1 MINKIMTLTSNAK
14 IKLLTIFLTIGGTC
28 GFGYLA
34 NLATGNAL
42 FTQSLFSVFFAVALY
57 LLLGKTLSTQRLTRR
72 RVVFSASFSWIIGIT
87 LVIGYQIRMKGMTS
101 GGFLGKLFILLMGF
115 LVEIVLWSLIDFL
128 FRLADARNLPEN
140 NSIAEPNF
148 ETPKSKQTF
157 FLSWG
162 LIFLCWIPVFLAYY
176 PAIMSYDFNTQSIQ
190 VVLEGYHTHHPL
202 IHTGLLW
209 IFFQIGE
216 AIGSYQ
222 LAMAFFSL
230 LQMLILSC
238 IMGYSCTFIR
248 RFTGKKLPV
257 IIAILFYGILPVNSV
272 LSISITKDI
281 LFSGFFLLFM
291 LLLLERSITQ
301 KRKLFLDIC
310 FVLVGILM
318 ILFRNNAIYAFV
330 PFAIIY
336 IIINRKEWIRTLI
349 VCLLILVLG
358 KSAGLGLQ
366 YGLDAGTGSISE
378 MCSVPM
384 QQFARVGYLHGNEL
398 TEEDYACIDWYV
410 YDEYWQR
417 YNPPIA
423 DTVKI
428 TVAADGIAN
437 WEENLFTT
445 IGDWIKIGLH
455 YPNEYLDAFFC
466 LTSGYWFLDDVSYA
480 EVLGADLE
488 GRMGILYTFNAS
500 QSGYFEG
507 IESHS
512 LFPWLEAR
520 MEEIVSTNSFFKWPV
535 LSQLFK
541 PALYCLLMLFSLV
554 IFWYKKEGKK
564 VLFVLLPLLYLLTL
578 LLGPVA
584 LMRYAYPFV
593 IWSPILL
600 CLIFTPNIPYFKE
613 YT

>member
-1 MINKIMTLTSNAK
+1 MIKKIMNLTSGRK
-14 IKLLTIFLTIGGTC
+14 IKLLTILLSVSGTC

-57 LLLGKTLSTQRLTRR
+57 ILLSKSLSVKPLKRR
-72 RVVFSASFSWIIGIT
+72 RICFSVLFSWFMGIT
-87 LVIGYQIRMKGMTS
+87 LIIGYQIRMKGMTS
-101 GGFLGKLFILLMGF
+101 GGFSGKLFILLMGF
-115 LVEIVLWSLIDFL
+115 LVGIVLWSFIEFL
-128 FRLADARNLPEN
+128 FRLAEVRNSSEN
-140 NSIAEPNF
+140 SSKTEPILV
-148 ETPKSKQTF
+148 TAKIKQVF

-190 VVLEGYHTHHPL
+190 VIMESYHTHHPL

-216 AIGSYQ
+216 SIGSYQ
-222 LAMAFFSL
+222 LAMAFFSIF
-230 LQMLILSC
+230 QMLVLAC
-238 IMGYSCTFIR
+238 IMGYSCTFIW
-248 RFTGKKLPV
+248 RFTKRKLWV
-257 IIAILFYGILPVNSV
+257 IIAIIFYGILPVNSV

-291 LLLLERSITQ
+291 LLLLERSISQ
-301 KRKLFLDIC
+301 RRKLFLDIS
-310 FVLVGILM
+310 FVLAGILM
-318 ILFRNNAIYAFV
+318 ILFRNNAIYAFI
-330 PFAIIY
+330 PFAVIY
-336 IIINRKEWIRTLI
+336 IIINRKEWLRTLI

-366 YGLDAGTGSISE
+366 YGMNAATGSISE

-428 TVAADGIAN
+428 TVAADGISN
-437 WEENLFTT
+437 WEDNLAVT
-445 IGDWIKIGLH
+445 IADWLKIGLH

-500 QSGYFEG
+500 QSGVFEG
-507 IESHS
+507 IESRS

-520 MEEIVSTNSFFKWPV
+520 MEEIVSTNAFFKWPV

-541 PALYCLLMLFSLV
+541 PAIYCLLMLFSMV
-554 IFWYKKEGKK
+554 IFLYRKEGKK
-564 VLFVLLPLLYLLTL
+564 VLFVLFPLLYLLTL

-593 IWSPILL
+593 IYSPILL
-600 CLIFTPNIPYFKE
+600 CLIFTPDIPYFKE

>member
-1 MINKIMTLTSNAK
+1 MIKQLMNLTSGRK
-14 IKLLTIFLTIGGTC
+14 IKLLTILLSIGGTL

-57 LLLGKTLSTQRLTRR
+57 ILLSKSLSAKPLQRR
-72 RVVFSASFSWIIGIT
+72 RICFSALFSWFMGIT
-87 LVIGYQIRMKGMTS
+87 LIIGYQIRMKGMTS
-101 GGFLGKLFILLMGF
+101 GGFAGKLFILLMGF
-115 LVEIVLWSLIDFL
+115 LIGIVLWSFIDFL
-128 FRLADARNLPEN
+128 FRPAEVHNSSKN
-140 NSIAEPNF
+140 NSKTEPILV
-148 ETPKSKQTF
+148 TAKIKKVF
-157 FLSWG
+157 FISWG

-176 PAIMSYDFNTQSIQ
+176 PAIMSYDFNAQSIQ
-190 VVLEGYHTHHPL
+190 VITESYHTHHPL

-216 AIGSYQ
+216 SIGSYQ
-222 LAMAFFSL
+222 LAMALFSIF
-230 LQMLILSC
+230 QMLVLSC
-238 IMGYSCTFIR
+238 IMGYSCTFIW
-248 RFTGKKLPV
+248 RFTSRKLWV
-257 IIAILFYGILPVNSV
+257 IIAIIFYGILPVNSV

-291 LLLLERSITQ
+291 LLLLERSISQ
-301 KRKLFLDIC
+301 RRKLFLDIS
-310 FVLVGILM
+310 FVLAGILM
-318 ILFRNNAIYAFV
+318 ILFRNNAIYAFI
-330 PFAIIY
+330 PFAVIY
-336 IIINRKEWIRTLI
+336 IIINRKEWLRTLV
-349 VCLLILVLG
+349 VCLLIIVLG

-366 YGLDAGTGSISE
+366 YGMNAATGSISE

-398 TEEDYACIDWYV
+398 SEDDYACIDWYV
-410 YDEYWQR
+410 YDEYWER

-428 TVAADGIAN
+428 TVAADGISN
-437 WEENLFTT
+437 WEDNLAAT
-445 IGDWIKIGLH
+445 IADWLKIGLH

-500 QSGYFEG
+500 QSGVFDG

-541 PALYCLLMLFSLV
+541 PAIYCLLMIFSIV
-554 IFWYKKEGKK
+554 IFLYRKEGKK
-564 VLFVLLPLLYLLTL
+564 VLFVLFPLLYLLTL

-593 IWSPILL
+593 IYSPILL
-600 CLIFTPNIPYFKE
+600 CLIFKPDIPYFKE